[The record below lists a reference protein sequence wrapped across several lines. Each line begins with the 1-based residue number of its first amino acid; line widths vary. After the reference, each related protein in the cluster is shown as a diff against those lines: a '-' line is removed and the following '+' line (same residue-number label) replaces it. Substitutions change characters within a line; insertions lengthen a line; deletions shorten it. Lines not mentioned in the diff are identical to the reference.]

1 MRDKKSFFWNN
12 FFCLC
17 RQQDEDLDHLGQH
30 VIRIGQMGR
39 QIGEE
44 LGQQNTMIDELE
56 GDIDGT
62 SNRLA
67 AAQKKMTHVLKKAG
81 LRGQLSIIGILI
93 VLLVIL
99 LLVAFS

>member
-1 MRDKKSFFWNN
+1 M
-12 FFCLC
+12 
-17 RQQDEDLDHLGQH
+17 DHLGHH

>member
-1 MRDKKSFFWNN
+1 MGIRLLQIF
-12 FFCLC
+12 
-17 RQQDEDLDHLGQH
+17 RQQDDDLDHLGEH

-44 LGQQNTMIDELE
+44 LGQQSSMIDELD

-62 SNRLA
+62 TNRLA

-93 VLLVIL
+93 VLLIIL

>member
-1 MRDKKSFFWNN
+1 LGIRLLQIF
-12 FFCLC
+12 
-17 RQQDEDLDHLGQH
+17 RQQDDDLDHLGEH

-44 LGQQNTMIDELE
+44 LGQQSSMIDELD

-62 SNRLA
+62 TNRLA

-93 VLLVIL
+93 VLLIIL

>member
-1 MRDKKSFFWNN
+1 
-12 FFCLC
+12 LC
-17 RQQDEDLDHLGQH
+17 ARQQDDDLDHLGQH

-44 LGQQNTMIDELE
+44 LGQQNVMIDEL
-56 GDIDGT
+56 DGEVDGA

-93 VLLVIL
+93 VLLIIL